1 MHSEALKK
9 AYYQEKKNTFS
20 KIDIPHI
27 LSQGTKVVY
36 LILVSFLNC
45 GYTHNFDREILV

>member
-1 MHSEALKK
+1 MVQIGDGARTAIKTLDLEWL
-9 AYYQEKKNTFS
+9 

-36 LILVSFLNC
+36 LTLVSFLNC
-45 GYTHNFDREILV
+45 GYFRL